1 MHKILLT
8 EKIHPNG
15 MDFLKA
21 NAEVI
26 VADNTKQDTL
36 VAAIRGIEAVI
47 IRSTKMYNEVIDASD
62 KLRIIGRHGIG
73 VDNIDVEYATNKKIA
88 VLNTPLAN
96 VNSVAEHVI
105 GLMMTLSKKF
115 FAADKA
121 MREGKTSVEGKSL
134 PAVCQLLGL
143 GGMELTNKTLGV
155 AGFGKIGSLTAQKC
169 IKAFD
174 MKVLVYDPPVY
185 NKITLPEE
193 AQWAETLDEMLKGS
207 DYVSLNMPLLPSTR
221 NMIGEAQ
228 LKLMKP
234 SAFLI
239 NCARGGIIDEGALY
253 RALKENW
260 IAGAALDV
268 FEQEPPKKDLPLFE
282 LDNIILTPHAAAMTG
297 ESLERMAMEISQGVI
312 KMLSGEIPHNL
323 VNKIEL

>member
-8 EKIHPNG
+8 EKIHPSG
-15 MDFLKA
+15 MNFLEA
-21 NAEVI
+21 NAEI
-26 VADNTKQDTL
+26 VVAGSTKQDAL
-36 VAAIRGIEAVI
+36 VAAIKGMEAVI
-47 IRSTKMYNEVIDASD
+47 IRSSKMYNEVIDASD
-62 KLRIIGRHGIG
+62 KLRVIGRHGIG
-73 VDNIDVEYATNKKIA
+73 VDNIDLEYATGKKIA

-96 VNSVAEHVI
+96 VNSVVEHVI

-115 FAADKA
+115 LAADKA

-134 PAVCQLLGL
+134 PALCQSLGL
-143 GGMELTNKTLGV
+143 GGVELTNKTLGI

-185 NKITLPEE
+185 KKITLPEG
-193 AQWAETLDEMLKGS
+193 AQWVELFDDLLKVA
-207 DYVSLNMPLLPSTR
+207 DYVSLNMPLLPSTK
-221 NMIGEAQ
+221 NMIGQTQ

-239 NCARGGIIDEGALY
+239 NCARGGIVDEEALY
-253 RALKENW
+253 KALKENW
-260 IAGAALDV
+260 IAGAGFDV
-268 FEQEPPKKDLPLFE
+268 FEQEPPPKDLPLFE
-282 LDNIILTPHAAAMTG
+282 LDNVILTPHAAAMTE

-312 KMLSGEIPHNL
+312 KMLSGEVPHNI
-323 VNKIEL
+323 VNKI